1 MSNISLLI
9 VDDDPFIRESLTLL
23 IGMDAEIEVIGS
35 AQNGNEAVDL
45 ILRGQQP
52 NVVLM
57 DIRMPE
63 CNGVEGTKKIKALFP
78 DIAILMLTTFD
89 DDEFILAA
97 LKNGASGYLLKNIPP
112 DRIIQGIK
120 TVHSGNMLIHP
131 DIARKL
137 TGLLR
142 EDISPAPLNTKLTNA
157 GLTAAELQ
165 VVHFIADGMS
175 NKEIA
180 QKLFLSEGTIKNYVT
195 EILHKLEVRDRTQ
208 IAILYWKNRS

>member
-1 MSNISLLI
+1 
-9 VDDDPFIRESLTLL
+9 
-23 IGMDAEIEVIGS
+23 
-35 AQNGNEAVDL
+35 
-45 ILRGQQP
+45 
-52 NVVLM
+52 
-57 DIRMPE
+57 
-63 CNGVEGTKKIKALFP
+63 
-78 DIAILMLTTFD
+78 
-89 DDEFILAA
+89 
-97 LKNGASGYLLKNIPP
+97 
-112 DRIIQGIK
+112 
-120 TVHSGNMLIHP
+120 MLIHP

-142 EDISPAPLNTKLTNA
+142 EDVSPAPLNSKLTNA

-195 EILHKLEVRDRTQ
+195 DILHKLEVRDRTQ